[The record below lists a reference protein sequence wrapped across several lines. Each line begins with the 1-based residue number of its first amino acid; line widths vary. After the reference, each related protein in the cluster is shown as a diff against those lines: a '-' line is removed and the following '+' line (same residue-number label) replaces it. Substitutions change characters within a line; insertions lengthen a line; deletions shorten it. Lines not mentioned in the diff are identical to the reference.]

1 MVWLTF
7 GAAGKAVT
15 FFALFTLKAA
25 PAQTETSTK
34 LHNQLNRLLPPANPS
49 VRPQVI
55 LCTQKS
61 PCFSKHVNLSLS
73 LLQIKA

>member
-1 MVWLTF
+1 MVWLMF

-34 LHNQLNRLLPPANPS
+34 LHNQLNWLLPPANPS

-55 LCTQKS
+55 L
-61 PCFSKHVNLSLS
+61 
-73 LLQIKA
+73 